1 MNLLLAFYIVGA
13 VLNFALM
20 LMLREAFTEN
30 GKSKKIWLV
39 ATLVLTMLSL
49 SVWIVGAVVIG
60 CDIAIRIAK
69 GEKINYDS
77 DRGEGG
83 YSSSGR

>member
-1 MNLLLAFYIVGA
+1 MNMLFAFYIVGA

-20 LMLREAFTEN
+20 VMLREAFVEN
-30 GKSKKIWLV
+30 GKSRRIWIV
-39 ATLVLTMLSL
+39 ATLVLTLLSL

-77 DRGEGG
+77 DK
-83 YSSSGR
+83 